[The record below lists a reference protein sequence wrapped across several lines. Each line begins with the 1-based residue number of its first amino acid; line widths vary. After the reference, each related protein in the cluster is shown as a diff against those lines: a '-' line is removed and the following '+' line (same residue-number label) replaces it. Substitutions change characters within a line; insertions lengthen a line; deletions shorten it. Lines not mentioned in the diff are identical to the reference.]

1 MYSKLSNK
9 EDEEEEYEIKERCKI
24 EIKTKENERREI
36 IIEGRSGYVY
46 KEERP

>member
-24 EIKTKENERREI
+24 EIKTKEFKPEI
-36 IIEGRSGYVY
+36 RIN
-46 KEERP
+46 P